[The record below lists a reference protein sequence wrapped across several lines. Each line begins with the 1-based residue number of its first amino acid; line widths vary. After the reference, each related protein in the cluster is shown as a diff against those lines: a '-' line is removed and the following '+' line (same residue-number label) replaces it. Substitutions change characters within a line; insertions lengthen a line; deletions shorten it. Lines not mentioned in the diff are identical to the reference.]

1 MPLVKPLLE
10 AQILAAFQ
18 KMSNGETDLAS
29 AQINL
34 ARELATAID
43 VYIKTATVTVPTG
56 QLVTGV
62 SPAGPITGA
71 TTTPVVATIV

>member
-10 AQILAAFQ
+10 AQILDGFQ
-18 KMSNGETDLAS
+18 KMSNSETSMESAHRKLA
-29 AQINL
+29 AD
-34 ARELATAID
+34 LATAID
-43 VYIKTATVTVPTG
+43 SYIKSATVTVPPG

-71 TTTPVVATIV
+71 TTAPGVATIV

>member
-18 KMSNGETDLAS
+18 KMSNGSPDMST
-29 AQINL
+29 AQSEL
-34 ARELATAID
+34 ARDLATAID
-43 VYIKTATVTVPTG
+43 VYIKTATVTVLPG